1 MFINIRGTFGSGKT
15 TVVRRLMEELT
26 RRGALD
32 ESMIEPVERLAGK
45 NKFMGHKFAPIE
57 GLQKPVVFIGKY
69 GHVACGGADGLSWKG
84 AHEDIEAFIK
94 RNIAT
99 CHIVLEGSITSGG
112 SRYNRI
118 GTELKLQGINS
129 IYFHMATDKELCVQ
143 RVIARRQKKFEENV
157 LKAQAKGKTVEPRA
171 PFDRAN
177 LDKLFIVC
185 DKQEQKTLALGLTLK
200 KIESSE
206 DVGKYIF
213 NILSK
218 DEAGHANNSQ
228 SDTQH
233 PST

>member
-15 TVVRRLMEELT
+15 TVVRKLMEELL

-32 ESMIEPVERLAGK
+32 EPMIEPVERLANK
-45 NKFMGHKFAPIE
+45 NKFMGHRFAPIT

-94 RNIAT
+94 RNIDT

-118 GTELKLQGINS
+118 GTELKAQGINS
-129 IYFHMATDKELCVQ
+129 IYFHMATPKEVCVE
-143 RVIARRQKKFEENV
+143 RVISRRQKKFEENKI
-157 LKAQAKGKTVEPRA
+157 KAEAKGKIAEPRK

-185 DKQEQKTLALGLTLK
+185 DKQEQKTLALGHTLI
-200 KIESSE
+200 KIESNDE
-206 DVGKYIF
+206 VGKYIV
-213 NILSK
+213 NLLK
-218 DEAGHANNSQ
+218 EDETSHGDSREHTSN
-228 SDTQH
+228 